1 MVAAA
6 SDSHWY
12 NTPPVAKRL
21 DRRTQLLTAA
31 RAVFAK
37 KGYDE
42 ATVSEIVTRAGVA
55 QGTFYLYFPGKESLA
70 GAFAE
75 QLSERFAEVAA
86 EKSARARSFDG
97 ALVRLFEAAYVV
109 ADEHRDIF
117 LVANRG
123 LELVDDFD
131 EWMTRTAP
139 AREWLEGFLRH
150 WQEQGALDQRLRPA
164 VSARILRDQLD
175 RAAKAFILFGDRNYG
190 RDLAELLRRGLV
202 TGRAAA
208 ASA

>member
-1 MVAAA
+1 M
-6 SDSHWY
+6 
-12 NTPPVAKRL
+12 AKRL

-31 RAVFAK
+31 RSVFAK

-75 QLSERFAEVAA
+75 IVSERFAEVAA
-86 EKSARARSFDG
+86 EKTSRSRSFDS
-97 ALVRLFEAAYVV
+97 ALVRIFEAAYVV

-131 EWMTRTAP
+131 EWMNRTAP
-139 AREWLEGFLRH
+139 AREWLEGFIKE
-150 WQEQGALDQRLRPA
+150 WQGHGVIDARVRPA
-164 VSARILRDQLD
+164 VTARVLRDALD

-202 TGRAAA
+202 TGRAAVA
-208 ASA
+208 

>member
-1 MVAAA
+1 M
-6 SDSHWY
+6 
-12 NTPPVAKRL
+12 AKRL

-42 ATVSEIVTRAGVA
+42 STVSEIVTRAGVA

-75 QLSERFAEVAA
+75 MLSERFAEVAE
-86 EKSARARSFDG
+86 EKSARCRSFET
-97 ALVRLFEAAYVV
+97 ALVRVLEAAYVV

-123 LELVDDFD
+123 LELVDDLD
-131 EWMTRTAP
+131 EWMNRTAP
-139 AREWLEGFLRH
+139 AREWLERFVAH
-150 WQEQGALDQRLRPA
+150 WQSQGEIDPRIRPA
-164 VSARILRDQLD
+164 VTARVLRDALD
-175 RAAKAFILFGDRNYG
+175 RAGKAFILFGDRNYG
-190 RDLAELLRRGLV
+190 RDLAELLRRGLAP
-202 TGRAAA
+202 GRVPA
-208 ASA
+208 

>member
-1 MVAAA
+1 VVQQV
-6 SDSHWY
+6 
-12 NTPPVAKRL
+12 TVPKRL
-21 DRRTQLLTAA
+21 DRRTQLLTSA

-37 KGYDE
+37 KGYDD
-42 ATVSEIVTRAGVA
+42 ATVSEIVGRAGVA

-86 EKSARARSFDG
+86 EKSARSRSFDG
-97 ALVRLFEAAYVV
+97 AIVRVLEAAYVV

-123 LELVDDFD
+123 LELVDDLD

-139 AREWLEGFLRH
+139 ARLWLEAFVKH
-150 WQEQGALDQRLRPA
+150 WQKQGAIDPRMRAA
-164 VSARILRDQLD
+164 VTARVLRDTLD

-190 RDLAELLRRGLV
+190 RDVAELLRRGLAN
-202 TGRAAA
+202 GRVVPN
-208 ASA
+208 

>member
-1 MVAAA
+1 M
-6 SDSHWY
+6 
-12 NTPPVAKRL
+12 AKRL
-21 DRRTQLLTAA
+21 DRRTQLLSAA

-37 KGYDE
+37 NGYDE
-42 ATVSEIVTRAGVA
+42 ATVSEIVGRAGVA

-86 EKSARARSFDG
+86 EKSARARTFDG
-97 ALVRLFEAAYVV
+97 ALVRLFEAAYTV

-117 LVANRG
+117 LVVNRG
-123 LELVDDFD
+123 LELVEDLD
-131 EWMTRTAP
+131 EWMVRTAP
-139 AREWLEGFLRH
+139 AREWLEGFLKA
-150 WQEQGALDQRLRPA
+150 WQEQGAIDPRIRPA
-164 VSARILRDQLD
+164 VTARVLRDSLD

-190 RDLAELLRRGLV
+190 RDLAELLRRGLA

-208 ASA
+208 

>member
-1 MVAAA
+1 MVAM
-6 SDSHWY
+6 
-12 NTPPVAKRL
+12 AKRL

-31 RAVFAK
+31 RSVFAK

-42 ATVSEIVTRAGVA
+42 ATVAEIVGRAGVA

-75 QLSERFAEVAA
+75 LVSERFAEVAE
-86 EKSARARSFDG
+86 EKTARCRSFDS
-97 ALVRLFEAAYVV
+97 ALVRLFETAYVV

-123 LELVDDFD
+123 LELVDDLD

-139 AREWLEGFLRH
+139 AREWLERFTAQWKRGG
-150 WQEQGALDQRLRPA
+150 GAAARFPPA
-164 VSARILRDQLD
+164 VSARVIRDALD

-190 RDLAELLRRGLV
+190 RDLAELLRRGLAPARV
-202 TGRAAA
+202 PA
-208 ASA
+208 

>member
-1 MVAAA
+1 MVAM
-6 SDSHWY
+6 
-12 NTPPVAKRL
+12 AKRL

-31 RAVFAK
+31 RSVFAK

-42 ATVSEIVTRAGVA
+42 ATVAEIVGRAGVA

-75 QLSERFAEVAA
+75 LVSERFAEVAT
-86 EKSARARSFDG
+86 EKTARSRSFDS
-97 ALVRLFEAAYVV
+97 ALVRIFEAAYVV

-123 LELVDDFD
+123 LELVDDYD
-131 EWMTRTAP
+131 EWMNRTAP
-139 AREWLEGFLRH
+139 AREWLEGFLAE
-150 WQEQGALDQRLRPA
+150 WQKHGVIDGRVRPA
-164 VSARILRDQLD
+164 VTARVLRDALD

-190 RDLAELLRRGLV
+190 RDLAELVRRGLV
-202 TGRAAA
+202 SGRMPA
-208 ASA
+208 